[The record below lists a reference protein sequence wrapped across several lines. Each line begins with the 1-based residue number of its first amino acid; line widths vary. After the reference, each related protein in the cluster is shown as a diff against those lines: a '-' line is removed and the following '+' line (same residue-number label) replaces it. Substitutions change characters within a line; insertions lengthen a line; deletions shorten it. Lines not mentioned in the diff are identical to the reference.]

1 MMIKMIGCAAII
13 LSGTYSG
20 FLFAARL
27 EKRKNV
33 LKTVSCLMNETEI
46 YLSGEVMTTENIISS
61 LCAKKE
67 YKEIIDCCLHKKGD
81 CLEVISHNERQVLND
96 FFLKLG
102 KTDLYSQLN
111 LIKMYKSVIT
121 ESYDMIS
128 EISKNKCRLYR
139 TSGILVSMMLCLL
152 LI

>member
-1 MMIKMIGCAAII
+1 M
-13 LSGTYSG
+13 
-20 FLFAARL
+20 
-27 EKRKNV
+27 
-33 LKTVSCLMNETEI
+33 
-46 YLSGEVMTTENIISS
+46 
-61 LCAKKE
+61 
-67 YKEIIDCCLHKKGD
+67 
-81 CLEVISHNERQVLND
+81 ISHNERQVLND

-102 KTDLYSQLN
+102 KTDLYSRLN